1 VDGNSIILSL
11 PRTGFL
17 EACEMES
24 AYGGLS
30 ELHALRLAPR
40 AEKAT
45 KKPLYGGQIL
55 EAVVA
60 SQ

>member
-1 VDGNSIILSL
+1 
-11 PRTGFL
+11 
-17 EACEMES
+17 MES

-30 ELHALRLAPR
+30 ELHALRLALR

>member
-1 VDGNSIILSL
+1 
-11 PRTGFL
+11 
-17 EACEMES
+17 MES

-30 ELHALRLAPR
+30 ELHALRLALR
-40 AEKAT
+40 TEKAT

-55 EAVVA
+55 DAVVD